1 MVRRYEVMDEQWKI
15 IEPHLENKA
24 KRTERPQVD
33 SERIADSTGFHSGDH
48 LAYPSRI
55 DLQSGDMCI
64 PSPSLLLRS
73 AAILV
78 HVCIVWT

>member
-33 SERIADSTGFHSGDH
+33 NRKLFNGVLLSGH
-48 LAYPSRI
+48 ETT
-55 DLQSGDMCI
+55 
-64 PSPSLLLRS
+64 LLL
-73 AAILV
+73 
-78 HVCIVWT
+78 